1 MARLVERKEVMVFFP
16 LTQIKKTTFRLTK
29 GLVYRPL
36 TNKSLMRMRTSN
48 VDLVDIFVY

>member
-16 LTQIKKTTFRLTK
+16 LTQIKKTFRLTK